1 MPFASREY
9 KKLKL
14 QVTEKTTQVSLE
26 KGLEKIL
33 EERGR
38 QHIYTILL
46 EGKRGNYTEFFTD
59 DLMKLG
65 NILEVRDSTHR
76 AYSFDQL
83 LKQYEGSVL
92 AEYIRSFPLEQLSGE
107 EEKILRLG
115 VEALLESGEELL

>member
-1 MPFASREY
+1 
-9 KKLKL
+9 
-14 QVTEKTTQVSLE
+14 
-26 KGLEKIL
+26 
-33 EERGR
+33 
-38 QHIYTILL
+38 
-46 EGKRGNYTEFFTD
+46 
-59 DLMKLG
+59 MKLG

-76 AYSFDQL
+76 AYSFSRL